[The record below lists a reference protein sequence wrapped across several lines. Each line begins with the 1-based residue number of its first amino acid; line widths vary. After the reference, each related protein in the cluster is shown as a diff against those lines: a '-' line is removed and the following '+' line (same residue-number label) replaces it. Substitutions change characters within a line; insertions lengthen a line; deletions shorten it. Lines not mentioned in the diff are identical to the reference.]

1 MVTLQGAGAAAAAA
15 ATTVTAAPCPLWL
28 LPDATHQA
36 KAKAS
41 PCRLMFSIW
50 LQQKESSVKL

>member
-1 MVTLQGAGAAAAAA
+1 MVTLQGAAAV
-15 ATTVTAAPCPLWL
+15 ATTVSAAPLPTLWL

-41 PCRLMFSIW
+41 PCQLMISTW
-50 LQQKESSVKL
+50 LQQKESSVKP